1 MYKAIGL
8 IRLSISVKTP
18 NIEFKITSK
27 KKKKNIEFKIIKNE
41 CFQLYYRNLNNHT
54 YQCLIEVNSTS
65 ALPKFRRGLLE
76 AANIDELV
84 EQLLPENCV

>member
-18 NIEFKITSK
+18 NIEFKMPSK
-27 KKKKNIEFKIIKNE
+27 KKKTIELKIIKNE
-41 CFQLYYRNLNNHT
+41 CFQLYYRNLNHHT
-54 YQCLIEVNSTS
+54 YQCVIEVNSTS

-76 AANIDELV
+76 PANIDELV

>member
-18 NIEFKITSK
+18 NIEFKITST
-27 KKKKNIEFKIIKNE
+27 KKKNIEFKIIKNE

-54 YQCLIEVNSTS
+54 YQCVIEVNSTS

-76 AANIDELV
+76 PANIDELV
-84 EQLLPENCV
+84 EQLLP

>member
-18 NIEFKITSK
+18 NIEFKITST

-54 YQCLIEVNSTS
+54 YQCVTEDNSTS

-76 AANIDELV
+76 PANIDELV

>member
-18 NIEFKITSK
+18 NIEFKMPS
-27 KKKKNIEFKIIKNE
+27 KKNIEFKIIKNE
-41 CFQLYYRNLNNHT
+41 CFQLYYRNLNHHT
-54 YQCLIEVNSTS
+54 YQCVIEVNSTS

-76 AANIDELV
+76 PANIDELV